1 MQRAYASRAGSG
13 LVFLACTTCVSGR
26 LVAKDFSCGGGAVR
40 LSATRSP
47 RSSRAFWRVY
57 FRSRRKSPPSTC
69 TDLPVP
75 NVSHAIENQLE
86 DDLHPPFLASSCRK
100 ATPLPFEQDQLLWPP
115 PSHRYSSRGRP
126 SGQRRNVIRTAPK
139 PEYKFGTG
147 TGRPSGQRRNVIRT
161 APPKRRTSSRPTGR
175 T

>member
-1 MQRAYASRAGSG
+1 M
-13 LVFLACTTCVSGR
+13 V
-26 LVAKDFSCGGGAVR
+26 GGGAFVGD
-40 LSATRSP
+40 AFP

-57 FRSRRKSPPSTC
+57 FRSRRKSPPSIC

>member
-1 MQRAYASRAGSG
+1 M
-13 LVFLACTTCVSGR
+13 V
-26 LVAKDFSCGGGAVR
+26 GGGAFVGD
-40 LSATRSP
+40 AFP

-57 FRSRRKSPPSTC
+57 FRSRRKSPPSIC

-115 PSHRYSSRGRP
+115 PLVAAGSGIDEAIEAIVEAGGASLLLRWKGDSAASRA
-126 SGQRRNVIRTAPK
+126 I
-139 PEYKFGTG
+139 
-147 TGRPSGQRRNVIRT
+147 
-161 APPKRRTSSRPTGR
+161 
-175 T
+175 